1 MSDIMD
7 QLKKPRQQ
15 KRKSSSDQTEDG
27 KKGVTQTVSATK
39 KKDTITEAALE
50 AAEAIVLFEQGSY
63 LSTLGSDLP
72 TLDAS
77 MPESANEPPSPD
89 KSTSEGRPAPETMTA
104 RSPPPPPETETDRAP
119 ASADW
124 PAVADLPEEN
134 INEASVAPE
143 MSEIELTAVS
153 IRGSKDGSKQT
164 PKRRWASARNRNL
177 PQRAL
182 PELQQNGMGP
192 NHSIHQPCT
201 QWMISMQV
209 IDISFETKISMA

>member
-1 MSDIMD
+1 MD

-104 RSPPPPPETETDRAP
+104 RSPPPPPETET
-119 ASADW
+119 S
-124 PAVADLPEEN
+124 
-134 INEASVAPE
+134 
-143 MSEIELTAVS
+143 
-153 IRGSKDGSKQT
+153 
-164 PKRRWASARNRNL
+164 
-177 PQRAL
+177 
-182 PELQQNGMGP
+182 
-192 NHSIHQPCT
+192 
-201 QWMISMQV
+201 
-209 IDISFETKISMA
+209 